1 MKKTNKKTRF
11 LFSVIAIILSI
22 SFLMMG
28 CSENEP
34 VEPNE
39 SSNESSQLSDEEKKD
54 PIPTVDKQLELS
66 AAKEKNDDTVAWL
79 YIPAAEID
87 DQIMQAENNA
97 YYLHFD
103 ENENYSVWGCYYADC
118 RSVFG
123 SRENLN
129 TNTVIYGHSAD
140 DCDPNGEKFT
150 KLFRF
155 MDAKFTEEN
164 PYIYLSIDGE
174 ELIFQIAA
182 CVITD
187 TSFDYITPNP
197 VGDGITPFIESIERK
212 NWLNINGLEL
222 SEDDKLLTLST
233 CCKKFDANNTGEQR
247 LVIIAK
253 LLPEGALKDDYTV
266 TAALSPEMP

>member
-1 MKKTNKKTRF
+1 MKKINKKPRF
-11 LFSVIAIILSI
+11 LILTVAIILSL
-22 SFLMMG
+22 SFSMIG
-28 CSENEP
+28 CSENEADK
-34 VEPNE
+34 PNE
-39 SSNESSQLSDEEKKD
+39 PVGESSQQSDEEKKE
-54 PIPTVDKQLELS
+54 PVPTVDKQSELS

-87 DQIMQAENNA
+87 DPIMQAEDNA
-97 YYLHFD
+97 HYLHFD

-123 SRENLN
+123 SRESLN
-129 TNTVIYGHSAD
+129 MNTVIYGHSAD
-140 DCDPNGEKFT
+140 NCDPDGEKFT

-197 VGDGITPFIESIERK
+197 TGDGTTPFLDSIKRK
-212 NWLNINGLEL
+212 NWFDISGLEL
-222 SEDDKLLTLST
+222 FEDDKLLTLST

-253 LLPEGALKDDYTV
+253 LLEDGALKDDYTV